1 MSHPVKKRSWLFLL
15 LMAAL
20 FLLLALG
27 VFLLVLGL
35 TTSPFTVLGQFTL

>member
-20 FLLLALG
+20 ILLLALG

-35 TTSPFTVLGQFTL
+35 TTSPFAAPGQLTL